1 MLFIGAAVVILAY
14 SWQMASR
21 STPVLAADAAWG
33 GVPVGGLSTT
43 EAAERVKTAYSV
55 PIELRY
61 RGQVIQAAPETL
73 GFQLDTGAMAE
84 IANRGAESSWWE
96 RIWNKPVAGSSVD
109 LQFTLDGNVLRS
121 YLQNEIV
128 PRYDQPLLAPQ
139 PIPGTT
145 NFTPGTP
152 GWQLDVQAS
161 AVKVGSTLQDLSNR
175 SVDLVVRDVSR
186 PSGDMGNLE
195 IFLKQTIA
203 NTGFDG
209 IAEVYL
215 QQPNS
220 GDILHFAVDDNAD
233 IPVDIAF
240 SAASTIKIPIMVSIL
255 RRTAEPTPEEVKS
268 QLERMIEFSENP
280 PADALMQAVIDETA
294 APLQV
299 TSDMQDGL
307 GLKNTFLAG
316 YFYFGAD
323 LLKIYDTPA
332 NTRTD
337 VDLDPDIY
345 NQTTA
350 SDMGTLMTGIYTC
363 SKGEESILTQA
374 FPGEISQPEC
384 QYMLDILAK
393 NKIGVLS
400 EAGVPDGMRVSHKHG
415 WTEEADG
422 YLHTVSDVGIVFS
435 PDADFVFAVYL
446 YDFNQLLFDPADALV
461 AQLIQVMYNYYNPQ
475 NQETWLGEAVA
486 FPQNY

>member
-1 MLFIGAAVVILAY
+1 MIASLFIGAAVVILAY
-14 SWQMASR
+14 SLWSASR
-21 STPVLAADAAWG
+21 STPVLAANATWG
-33 GVPVGGLSTT
+33 GVLVGGLSST
-43 EAAERVKTAYSV
+43 EAVERVKAAYSAPV
-55 PIELRY
+55 ELRY
-61 RGQVIQAAPETL
+61 RGQIIQVSPDAL
-73 GFQLDTGAMAE
+73 GFHLDTAAMAE
-84 IANRGAESSWWE
+84 VATRGVESSWWQQ
-96 RIWNKPVAGSSVD
+96 IWNKPVAGSSVD
-109 LQFTLDGNVLRS
+109 LQFSVDGAVIRA
-121 YLQNEIV
+121 YLQNEIA
-128 PRYDQPLLAPQ
+128 PRYDQPPLGSQ
-139 PIPGTT
+139 PILGTT
-145 NFTPGTP
+145 NFTVGTP

-161 AVKVGSTLQDLSNR
+161 ATKINNALLNLTDR
-175 SVDLVVRDVSR
+175 SVDLVVEDVTH
-186 PSGDMGNLE
+186 PSGEMANLE

-209 IAEVYL
+209 IVEVYL

-220 GDILHFAVDDNAD
+220 GDILHFAVDNGAD

-255 RRTAEPTPEEVKS
+255 RRTPEPTPEEVKS
-268 QLERMIEFSENP
+268 LLERMIEFSENP
-280 PADALMQAVIDETA
+280 PADALMQSVMDEVS

-323 LLKIYDTPA
+323 LLKLYDTPA

-337 VDLDPDIY
+337 IDLDPDIY

-350 SDMGTLMTGIYTC
+350 SDMGTLMTGIYKC
-363 SKGEESILTQA
+363 SKGQESILTQA
-374 FPGEISQPEC
+374 FPGEISQAEC

-400 EAGVPDGMRVSHKHG
+400 EAGVPDGTRVSHKHG

-435 PDADFVFAVYL
+435 PEADFVFAVYL
-446 YDFNQLLFDPADALV
+446 YDYNQLLFDPADALV

-475 NQETWLGEAVA
+475 SQETWLGEAVV
-486 FPQNY
+486 FP